1 MSKTLTFAQI
11 LSSPVAA
18 SASAFYEKSHSGSK
32 YQKSANFKFA
42 QGDFTRFSIEVFGNS
57 HKFVSGCLH
66 FTFKICQTVAGTS
79 ACNADQSIS
88 RIFESR
94 FWRVF
99 DNWPNCES
107 SFVRSLR
114 TYSLWSL
121 LLCFDGRSSAAF
133 SKGFRKV
140 GN

>member
-32 YQKSANFKFA
+32 CQKSAKYKLA
-42 QGDFTRFSIEVFGNS
+42 QGDYTRFSIEVFANS
-57 HKFVSGCLH
+57 HNFRFRLPALH
-66 FTFKICQTVAGTS
+66 IQNLSKRCRHKY
-79 ACNADQSIS
+79 DQSIS